1 MCLVAVSL
9 SGRGIYGELCSI
21 QGEGVNVT
29 CVSKTY
35 VVKSFIVHKVIDVEV
50 PPPFLDFGRER
61 MLRNP
66 TIRSLSVVCLVIM
79 FPKRVFSSDVIS
91 LRVLVFDLNLR
102 VDS

>member
-1 MCLVAVSL
+1 MAAESL
-9 SGRGIYGELCSI
+9 G
-21 QGEGVNVT
+21 N
-29 CVSKTY
+29 Y
-35 VVKSFIVHKVIDVEV
+35 VVFRDIGPLSACVGDTDVVKYFIVHKVIDVEV

-91 LRVLVFDLNLR
+91 LRVLVFDLN
-102 VDS
+102 

>member
-1 MCLVAVSL
+1 MGNYVVFRE
-9 SGRGIYGELCSI
+9 RGSMS
-21 QGEGVNVT
+21 T

-35 VVKSFIVHKVIDVEV
+35 VVKSFIVHKVRDVEV
-50 PPPFLDFGRER
+50 FPPFLDFGRER

-79 FPKRVFSSDVIS
+79 FPKRVFSSDVSS